1 MAVQL
6 TQGKGALFRED
17 GDRGKFDEIDDLN
30 ADNQRRSALSRIT
43 LAVLLWLYRR
53 ENWRASVSGPSSRVL
68 PRKAVIIAVPH
79 ATNWDLVNYLG
90 LTHELGPRT
99 RFIAKLSLFRWP
111 IARFMRDMG
120 GIPVDRSRKGNLVEQ
135 MAEQF
140 AARDDLLLTI
150 APEGSRANTE
160 SWKSGFYQI
169 ALRASVPILCGWI
182 DYQAKCGGI
191 GPAIMPTGNYAAD
204 MIEAQRF
211 YESKGIAVPDFA
223 ALAAQGDPPG

>member
-1 MAVQL
+1 LSA
-6 TQGKGALFRED
+6 TD
-17 GDRGKFDEIDDLN
+17 S
-30 ADNQRRSALSRIT
+30 RRSILSRI
-43 LAVLLWLYRR
+43 AFAGILWLYRR
-53 ENWRASVSGPSSRVL
+53 QNWRASVSGADTRVL

-90 LTHELGPRT
+90 LTHDLGLRT

-120 GIPVDRSRKGNLVEQ
+120 GIPVDRSRKANLVDQ

-150 APEGSRANTE
+150 APEGSRSVSG

-169 ALRASVPILCGWI
+169 ALAARVPILCGWI
-182 DYQAKCGGI
+182 DYEGKCGGI
-191 GPAIMPTGNYAAD
+191 GPAIMPTGDYAAD

-223 ALAAQGDPPG
+223 AMRNADDSPI

>member
-1 MAVQL
+1 MTAS
-6 TQGKGALFRED
+6 EP
-17 GDRGKFDEIDDLN
+17 
-30 ADNQRRSALSRIT
+30 RRSALSRIT
-43 LAVLLWLYRR
+43 FAVFMRLYRR
-53 ENWRASVSGPSSRVL
+53 QNWRASVNGPQTRVL

-90 LTHELGPRT
+90 LTHDLGLRT

-120 GIPVDRSRKGNLVEQ
+120 GIPVDRSRKANLVEQ

-150 APEGSRANTE
+150 APEGSRANTA

-169 ALRASVPILCGWI
+169 ALRAQVPILCGWI
-182 DYQAKCGGI
+182 DYEGKRGGI
-191 GPAIMPTGNYAAD
+191 GPAIMPTGDYADD

-211 YESKGIAVPDFA
+211 YESRGIAVPDFA
-223 ALAAQGDPPG
+223 ALDAPKDTPI

>member
-1 MAVQL
+1 MKAS
-6 TQGKGALFRED
+6 EP
-17 GDRGKFDEIDDLN
+17 
-30 ADNQRRSALSRIT
+30 RRSILSQIT
-43 LAVLLWLYRR
+43 FAVILRLYRR
-53 ENWRASVSGPSSRVL
+53 ENWRASVSGPAARVL

-90 LTHELGPRT
+90 LTHDLGLRT

-120 GIPVDRSRKGNLVEQ
+120 GIPVDRSRKANLVEQ

-150 APEGSRANTE
+150 APEGSRANTT

-169 ALRASVPILCGWI
+169 ALRAKVPILCGWI
-182 DYQAKCGGI
+182 DYEAKRGGI
-191 GPAIMPTGNYAAD
+191 GPQIVPTGDYAAD
-204 MIEAQRF
+204 MVEAQRF
-211 YESKGIAVPDFA
+211 YASKRISVPDFA
-223 ALAAQGDPPG
+223 ALADEGDPPR